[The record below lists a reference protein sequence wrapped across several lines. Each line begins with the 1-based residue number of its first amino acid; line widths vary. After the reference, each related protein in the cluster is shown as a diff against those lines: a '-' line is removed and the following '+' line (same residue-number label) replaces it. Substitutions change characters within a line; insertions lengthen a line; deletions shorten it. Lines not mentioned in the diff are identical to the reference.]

1 MVGRKRRRRCSLDSL
16 INDEAVFGFYFPA
29 EKDMLD
35 VYRYMADVLSVPE
48 TGLLYLE
55 KFQDAVDGLQ
65 VFPGRFKK
73 VFTINGREIRFCPV
87 ENYLIFYS
95 ISEKRE
101 RVEVIRILYSRRD
114 YEALFRRLADE

>member
-1 MVGRKRRRRCSLDSL
+1 M
-16 INDEAVFGFYFPA
+16 I
-29 EKDMLD
+29 D
-35 VYRYMADVLSVPE
+35 VYRYMADELSVPE
-48 TGLLYLE
+48 TGILYLG
-55 KFQDAVDGLQ
+55 KFQDAVEGLQ

-101 RVEVIRILYSRRD
+101 RVEVIRILYSLRD

>member
-1 MVGRKRRRRCSLDSL
+1 MKRYS
-16 INDEAVFGFYFPA
+16 VFISAAA

-35 VYRYMADVLSVPE
+35 VYRYMQDVLSVPE
-48 TGLLYLE
+48 TGILYLE
-55 KFQDAVDGLQ
+55 KFQDAVEGLQ

-87 ENYLIFYS
+87 ENHLIFYR
-95 ISEKRE
+95 ICEKRE

>member
-1 MVGRKRRRRCSLDSL
+1 MKRYS
-16 INDEAVFGFYFPA
+16 VFISAAA

-35 VYRYMADVLSVPE
+35 VYCYMADVLSVPE
-48 TGLLYLE
+48 AGILYLE
-55 KFQDAVDGLQ
+55 KFQDAVEGLQ

>member
-1 MVGRKRRRRCSLDSL
+1 MKRYSVL
-16 INDEAVFGFYFPA
+16 ISAAA

-35 VYRYMADVLSVPE
+35 VYRYMADELSVPE
-48 TGLLYLE
+48 TGILYLE

-87 ENYLIFYS
+87 ENYLIF
-95 ISEKRE
+95 
-101 RVEVIRILYSRRD
+101 L
-114 YEALFRRLADE
+114 

>member
-1 MVGRKRRRRCSLDSL
+1 MKRYS
-16 INDEAVFGFYFPA
+16 VFISAAA

>member
-1 MVGRKRRRRCSLDSL
+1 MKRYS
-16 INDEAVFGFYFPA
+16 VFISAAA

-35 VYRYMADVLSVPE
+35 VYRYMADVLSVPQS
-48 TGLLYLE
+48 GRLYLE
-55 KFQDAVDGLQ
+55 KFQDAVEGLQ

-95 ISEKRE
+95 ISEKSE
-101 RVEVIRILYSRRD
+101 RVEVIRVLYSRRD